1 MLFHKILLSSIFT
14 APKYL
19 SPIPLVYAV
28 DRCQRDSIMG
38 HSPLEATA
46 NLRST
51 THNTIDQVLMNV
63 VKRMKWQEQ
72 TLTNNALLFIFPI
85 ALL

>member
-1 MLFHKILLSSIFT
+1 
-14 APKYL
+14 
-19 SPIPLVYAV
+19 
-28 DRCQRDSIMG
+28 MG